1 MTDQKITLRVTQ
13 QGMAEVARDS
23 NAVAK
28 AVAGVG
34 TAAATGMQQASSAT
48 TGFASA
54 TQSAAAV
61 TVRTHRQI
69 GAGVESIS
77 TQLGRMRNEVLGL
90 AGLGISASAIRS
102 VVNAADAYTNLTSKI
117 RLVAESDRQA
127 LAIRS
132 EVLAI
137 ANDTR
142 QAFEATGELYTRM
155 ARSTEALNLTQ
166 SQTARIT
173 ETINKAFVISGATAQ
188 ESAAAIIQLSQ
199 GLAAGA
205 LRGEEFNSVAEQAP
219 ILMDMLATSLGV
231 TRGELRAMAQDGK
244 LTAEIVTTA
253 LLQGSADIDQQ
264 FAGMALTISG
274 AWQQL
279 QNEALQFVGSASEAT
294 AASTALANGISLLA
308 NAFAPLATGVT
319 AVSIVVGTNYVAALV
334 AGVLAKR
341 AAAAESA
348 LLATAELNAARAAE
362 AEAVALVTK
371 HRAMTAAGIVT
382 AEATVAENAYAAAVA
397 RTEAALVAS
406 TGATAG
412 LRGAML
418 GLVGGPIGL
427 AVLAVGGLGIALY
440 NAIEAEREHREAID
454 AGFESMTA
462 AADSAERLAV
472 GYERLGGASFAQA
485 SAELAQMNETLVEQ
499 QKLLD
504 EVAER
509 AERLHGV
516 GVTARFGAVSN
527 PQADQAIAD
536 ALRLEAAM
544 AAMRAEMNAVA
555 NAAAQQFAPAMNIAA
570 DALRNATQSASSG
583 DLVGAW
589 NALSE
594 GIRNARA
601 EVTDIAA
608 ADAQTAAFTEGLKT
622 RLKEASNAAD
632 TAGLS
637 AVQLA
642 EHYVA
647 QGIASA
653 EAANKSG
660 EFIAALRAQG
670 QQLVDLVIKSEAA
683 KAATK
688 DAAKAERDA
697 ASERQ
702 RAQQEGERYLKSLQ
716 DQVATFG
723 MSEAAL
729 DQYTLAHTTGLTPA
743 MQDAAAAALAQIE
756 ANRKLKAGWDQAA
769 QAGSSLA
776 SSNAQLREQIAQQN
790 DKLRGLSV
798 TQIAINAAK
807 RQAVALEAKLAL
819 AKGGLSEAM
828 RAELQASID
837 LVEQYES
844 NEDVLAAQTDS
855 ASELDRILSG
865 LDDIGLSGL
874 LRDMDVLNAAL
885 VKANAATGEA
895 FDPAKVAEL
904 QAKIGELRHGL
915 VVGVVESAQDGLRSL
930 QSMASEGS
938 DAFQALQIAIDALT
952 LVQAVSAVLNQGNG
966 DPYTAFARMAA
977 MAAAV
982 ASLGVSVGG
991 MAGGFGN
998 VAQDRQD
1005 EQGTGSVLGDASADT
1020 ASIVNATEITA
1031 NATSQLVGI
1040 NRSMLNALQA
1050 MQAGLSGASTLLAR
1064 GAGDVEFAAPGQAP
1078 LNAITRGANLA
1089 VQIFTGGLFGN
1100 LIDSISRSILGA
1112 RSKITDTGLLIG
1124 GGMLSELLDGITVS
1138 AYQEVSSRSW
1148 WFGSTH
1154 TNTNTQALG
1163 DDVAAQFQLV
1173 LDSMADAVRAGAEAL
1188 GLNMQEVNAAIAA
1201 YQIEEI
1207 RISTMDLSAEEAQ
1220 AELEAVFGK
1229 IFDGLAGSVVPF
1241 IDQFQQVGEGL
1252 GETLVRVATGV
1263 MVTQEAVRQLGFSL
1277 DETDP
1282 ERFAQI
1288 SEGLIEMAGGIDAF
1302 IGSMGDFVNAF
1313 APEAHKFETAQTAL
1327 NTAFSEAGLVLPD
1340 TRDGMWDLMQSLD
1353 ATTESGQRQI
1363 ATLLRLS
1370 GTADSYYTMMES
1382 QQDALTQAAEDAAAE
1397 QQALIDAQ
1405 ADYRDFIDSILRE
1418 TQQLSTYASA
1428 MRDVDEWRTDAVE
1441 SANAHARAAGAA
1453 GASEQALA
1461 LIEMRAAQMRAV
1473 ALAQLREE
1481 TQSLVDQLYGAGE
1494 ADIGSAFTSGIESAG
1509 NAAQDYWEQQ
1519 RQSALTLQQY
1529 LDSML
1534 LGDTSALTP
1543 AEQLS
1548 EAWAQLN
1555 EAVASG
1561 DASAATQLADVYLRL
1576 LRGTEASGDDYNSG
1590 FWQVRDL
1597 LQGML
1602 SNVSGAS
1609 GPTGD
1614 NWGGTMTA
1622 GEAAQVAETN
1632 RLELAVQLA
1641 QHLADFSGAI
1651 GQTVWELMDSMGV
1664 NLMSLT
1670 EDLGINLDTITGET
1684 VLALVNMADLLG
1696 VSLTD
1701 LTGQMGL
1708 TLSDLGD
1715 GITELTTQ
1723 MGIDL
1728 TSMTVASTQSL
1739 ATLAN
1744 QLGVDLTE
1752 LSASVGV
1759 DLGNLADSQSLINQA
1774 LKAEVAKLPTGQ
1786 STALQPYLDAIT
1798 QATNEADANE
1808 AIGELSDYV
1817 NELAPNIRNQLAPYL
1832 ANVFPVAAM
1841 DDLDYLSSLST
1852 TADTQLE
1859 VAVRAADL
1867 LDRIASNTAAS
1878 NSAAGVPSYAVGTWN
1893 VPATGPAILHA
1904 GEMVLPVPMAN
1915 AWRNG
1920 NIGGQGG
1927 SDAAVIAELRRI
1939 ADRLERLE
1947 RVDAQGT
1954 EAIVTAVVTAAERS
1968 DQANDRSRG
1977 QHAAMRRGVT
1987 A

>member
-1 MTDQKITLRVTQ
+1 
-13 QGMAEVARDS
+13 
-23 NAVAK
+23 
-28 AVAGVG
+28 
-34 TAAATGMQQASSAT
+34 
-48 TGFASA
+48 
-54 TQSAAAV
+54 
-61 TVRTHRQI
+61 
-69 GAGVESIS
+69 
-77 TQLGRMRNEVLGL
+77 
-90 AGLGISASAIRS
+90 
-102 VVNAADAYTNLTSKI
+102 
-117 RLVAESDRQA
+117 
-127 LAIRS
+127 
-132 EVLAI
+132 
-137 ANDTR
+137 
-142 QAFEATGELYTRM
+142 
-155 ARSTEALNLTQ
+155 
-166 SQTARIT
+166 
-173 ETINKAFVISGATAQ
+173 
-188 ESAAAIIQLSQ
+188 
-199 GLAAGA
+199 
-205 LRGEEFNSVAEQAP
+205 
-219 ILMDMLATSLGV
+219 
-231 TRGELRAMAQDGK
+231 
-244 LTAEIVTTA
+244 
-253 LLQGSADIDQQ
+253 
-264 FAGMALTISG
+264 
-274 AWQQL
+274 
-279 QNEALQFVGSASEAT
+279 
-294 AASTALANGISLLA
+294 
-308 NAFAPLATGVT
+308 
-319 AVSIVVGTNYVAALV
+319 
-334 AGVLAKR
+334 
-341 AAAAESA
+341 
-348 LLATAELNAARAAE
+348 
-362 AEAVALVTK
+362 
-371 HRAMTAAGIVT
+371 
-382 AEATVAENAYAAAVA
+382 
-397 RTEAALVAS
+397 
-406 TGATAG
+406 
-412 LRGAML
+412 
-418 GLVGGPIGL
+418 
-427 AVLAVGGLGIALY
+427 
-440 NAIEAEREHREAID
+440 
-454 AGFESMTA
+454 
-462 AADSAERLAV
+462 
-472 GYERLGGASFAQA
+472 
-485 SAELAQMNETLVEQ
+485 
-499 QKLLD
+499 
-504 EVAER
+504 
-509 AERLHGV
+509 
-516 GVTARFGAVSN
+516 
-527 PQADQAIAD
+527 
-536 ALRLEAAM
+536 
-544 AAMRAEMNAVA
+544 
-555 NAAAQQFAPAMNIAA
+555 
-570 DALRNATQSASSG
+570 
-583 DLVGAW
+583 
-589 NALSE
+589 
-594 GIRNARA
+594 
-601 EVTDIAA
+601 
-608 ADAQTAAFTEGLKT
+608 
-622 RLKEASNAAD
+622 
-632 TAGLS
+632 
-637 AVQLA
+637 
-642 EHYVA
+642 
-647 QGIASA
+647 
-653 EAANKSG
+653 
-660 EFIAALRAQG
+660 
-670 QQLVDLVIKSEAA
+670 
-683 KAATK
+683 
-688 DAAKAERDA
+688 
-697 ASERQ
+697 
-702 RAQQEGERYLKSLQ
+702 
-716 DQVATFG
+716 
-723 MSEAAL
+723 
-729 DQYTLAHTTGLTPA
+729 
-743 MQDAAAAALAQIE
+743 
-756 ANRKLKAGWDQAA
+756 
-769 QAGSSLA
+769 
-776 SSNAQLREQIAQQN
+776 AQQN

-807 RQAVALEAKLAL
+807 RQAVALEAQLAL

-837 LVEQYES
+837 LAEQYES

-895 FDPAKVAEL
+895 FDPAKVAKL
-904 QAKIGELRHGL
+904 NAMLDMTQHKLVTG
-915 VVGVVESAQDGLRSL
+915 VVGSAQEALRGL
-930 QSMASEGS
+930 QSMSDGGS
-938 DAFQALQIAIDALT
+938 DAFNALQIAIDALT
-952 LVQAVSAVLNQGNG
+952 LVQAISAVLNQGNG
-966 DPYTAFARMAA
+966 DPYTAFGRMAA
-977 MAAAV
+977 MASVVSAV
-982 ASLGVSVGG
+982 AGLSVSVGG
-991 MAGGFGN
+991 AAGGFGN

-1005 EQGTGSVLGDASADT
+1005 EQGTGSVLGDASADS
-1020 ASIVNATEITA
+1020 ASIRSAAEITA

-1040 NRSMLNALQA
+1040 NRSMLSALQA
-1050 MQAGLSGASTLLAR
+1050 MQAGLSGASTMLAR
-1064 GAGDVEFAAPGQAP
+1064 GAGDVDFAAPGAAP
-1078 LNAITRGANLA
+1078 LNFATRASLAPLNILTLGLLDGLLGSIT
-1089 VQIFTGGLFGN
+1089 
-1100 LIDSISRSILGA
+1100 RSILGA

-1302 IGSMGDFVNAF
+1302 ISSMSDFVSAF
-1313 APEAHKFETAQTAL
+1313 APEAHKFEVAQTAL
-1327 NTAFSEAGLVLPD
+1327 NTAFAEAGLVLPD
-1340 TRDGMWDLMQSLD
+1340 TREGMWDLMQSLD

-1363 ATLLRLS
+1363 ATLLRLA

-1382 QQDALTQAAEDAAAE
+1382 QQNELAQAAEDAAAE

-1509 NAAQDYWEQQ
+1509 NAAADYWEQQ

-1602 SNVSGAS
+1602 TNVSGAS

-1759 DLGNLADSQSLINQA
+1759 DLGNLADSQSLLNQA
-1774 LKAEVAKLPTGQ
+1774 LQAEVAKLPAGQ
-1786 STALQPYLDAIT
+1786 GTALKPYLDAIT
-1798 QATNEADANE
+1798 NATNEADANE

-1817 NELAPNIRNQLAPYL
+1817 NELAPDIRNALAPYL
-1832 ANVFPVAAM
+1832 EDVFPAAALS
-1841 DDLDYLSSLST
+1841 DLDYLSALST

-1920 NIGGQGG
+1920 NIGSQGG

-1977 QHAAMRRGVT
+1977 QHATGRRGVT
-1987 A
+1987 S

>member
-1 MTDQKITLRVTQ
+1 MSTTTVTLRITADARGVVTGVNLASREVAQFGSQARAAGVQAAAGFSAARAGVASISLQLQRLQSLAGAWAAFSGVRAVVSDMLRTADAASAVNARLKIATGSAQAYAAAQAEVRAISVEARASLESVGTLYTRLSQSAESLGYSQQKVSDITRSVAMAVSLSGGSAEAAAAGVTQ
-13 QGMAEVARDS
+13 LSQAFASGVLSGDEFRSVMENSPRIVKALTDSLGLTVGELRKMAEEQRLTADIVSNAITQQMEAMRKELAETPMTVGQAIGQINNSWMLYVDAVLNAGGETQALTQALGAVSDLLLLEEQAARQGAGGTEVLASALQLAVGAAVITKNAFEAVVNVLFAVVDTLRHFVGAWTGALSESIKGIRAYQDALLNLDFEGAFDALVQGQQNAESAISKSWNGIKSAWSSAGDGISDSIADVSAMFEAFGEAGKKAIQSIGTATQAADGIAPTGSERIAAILKEQTAQFDAAKKKIDEYTQGSAAYRLEQQAQALSLAAMTANGEAEVAMLKKRFAEI
-23 NAVAK
+23 NAAID
-28 AVAGVG
+28 
-34 TAAATGMQQASSAT
+34 QASN
-48 TGFASA
+48 
-54 TQSAAAV
+54 
-61 TVRTHRQI
+61 
-69 GAGVESIS
+69 
-77 TQLGRMRNEVLGL
+77 LGKAEK
-90 AGLGISASAIRS
+90 
-102 VVNAADAYTNLTSKI
+102 DA
-117 RLVAESDRQA
+117 
-127 LAIRS
+127 
-132 EVLAI
+132 
-137 ANDTR
+137 
-142 QAFEATGELYTRM
+142 EA
-155 ARSTEALNLTQ
+155 
-166 SQTARIT
+166 
-173 ETINKAFVISGATAQ
+173 
-188 ESAAAIIQLSQ
+188 
-199 GLAAGA
+199 
-205 LRGEEFNSVAEQAP
+205 
-219 ILMDMLATSLGV
+219 
-231 TRGELRAMAQDGK
+231 
-244 LTAEIVTTA
+244 
-253 LLQGSADIDQQ
+253 
-264 FAGMALTISG
+264 
-274 AWQQL
+274 
-279 QNEALQFVGSASEAT
+279 
-294 AASTALANGISLLA
+294 
-308 NAFAPLATGVT
+308 
-319 AVSIVVGTNYVAALV
+319 
-334 AGVLAKR
+334 
-341 AAAAESA
+341 
-348 LLATAELNAARAAE
+348 AARAA
-362 AEAVALVTK
+362 
-371 HRAMTAAGIVT
+371 
-382 AEATVAENAYAAAVA
+382 N
-397 RTEAALVAS
+397 S
-406 TGATAG
+406 
-412 LRGAML
+412 
-418 GLVGGPIGL
+418 
-427 AVLAVGGLGIALY
+427 
-440 NAIEAEREHREAID
+440 ERER
-454 AGFESMTA
+454 
-462 AADSAERLAV
+462 
-472 GYERLGGASFAQA
+472 
-485 SAELAQMNETLVEQ
+485 
-499 QKLLD
+499 
-504 EVAER
+504 
-509 AERLHGV
+509 
-516 GVTARFGAVSN
+516 
-527 PQADQAIAD
+527 
-536 ALRLEAAM
+536 
-544 AAMRAEMNAVA
+544 
-555 NAAAQQFAPAMNIAA
+555 
-570 DALRNATQSASSG
+570 
-583 DLVGAW
+583 
-589 NALSE
+589 
-594 GIRNARA
+594 
-601 EVTDIAA
+601 
-608 ADAQTAAFTEGLKT
+608 
-622 RLKEASNAAD
+622 
-632 TAGLS
+632 
-637 AVQLA
+637 
-642 EHYVA
+642 
-647 QGIASA
+647 
-653 EAANKSG
+653 
-660 EFIAALRAQG
+660 
-670 QQLVDLVIKSEAA
+670 AA
-683 KAATK
+683 KAAANYV
-688 DAAKAERDA
+688 D
-697 ASERQ
+697 
-702 RAQQEGERYLKSLQ
+702 SLQ
-716 DQVATFG
+716 EEVATFG

-790 DKLRGLSV
+790 DKLRGLTV
-798 TQIAINAAK
+798 TQIAINAAR
-807 RQAVALEAKLAL
+807 RQAVALEAQLAL

-828 RAELQASID
+828 RAELQASVA
-837 LVEQYES
+837 LVEQYEN
-844 NEDVLAAQTDS
+844 NEDILAGQADA

-874 LRDMDVLNAAL
+874 LRDMDVLNAELA
-885 VKANAATGEA
+885 KANAATGEA
-895 FDPAKVAEL
+895 FDPAKVAKL
-904 QAKIGELRHGL
+904 NAMLDMTQHKLVTG
-915 VVGVVESAQDGLRSL
+915 VVGSAQEALRGL
-930 QSMASEGS
+930 QSMSDGGS
-938 DAFQALQIAIDALT
+938 DAFNALQIAIDALT
-952 LVQAVSAVLNQGNG
+952 LVQAISAVLNQGNG
-966 DPYTAFARMAA
+966 DPYTAFGRMAA
-977 MAAAV
+977 MASVVSAV
-982 ASLGVSVGG
+982 AGLSISVGG
-991 MAGGFGN
+991 AAGGFGN

-1005 EQGTGSVLGDASADT
+1005 EQGTGSVLGDAQADS
-1020 ASIVNATEITA
+1020 ASILNATEITA
-1031 NATSQLVGI
+1031 NATSKLVGI
-1040 NRSMLNALQA
+1040 NRSMLSALQA

-1064 GAGDVEFAAPGQAP
+1064 GAGDVDFAAPGAAP
-1078 LNAITRGANLA
+1078 LNFATRASLAPLNILTLGLLDGLLGSIT
-1089 VQIFTGGLFGN
+1089 
-1100 LIDSISRSILGA
+1100 RSILGA

-1154 TNTNTQALG
+1154 TNTDTQALG

-1188 GLNMQEVNAAIAA
+1188 GLNMEEVNAAIAA

-1263 MVTQEAVRQLGFSL
+1263 MVTQEAVRQLGFAL

-1302 IGSMGDFVNAF
+1302 ISSMGDFVNAF
-1313 APEAHKFETAQTAL
+1313 APEAHKFEVAQTAL
-1327 NTAFSEAGLVLPD
+1327 NTAFAEAGLVLPD
-1340 TRDGMWDLMQSLD
+1340 TREGMWDLMQSLD

-1363 ATLLRLS
+1363 ATLLRLA

-1382 QQDALTQAAEDAAAE
+1382 QQNELAQATEDAAAE

-1405 ADYRDFIDSILRE
+1405 ADYRDFIESILRE

-1509 NAAQDYWEQQ
+1509 NAAADYWEQQ

-1701 LTGQMGL
+1701 LTGEMGL

-1759 DLGNLADSQSLINQA
+1759 DLGNLADSQSLLNQA
-1774 LKAEVAKLPTGQ
+1774 LQAEVAKLPTGQ

-1798 QATNEADANE
+1798 NATNEADANE

-1920 NIGGQGG
+1920 NIGGQGS

-1968 DQANDRSRG
+1968 DRANDHSRG

-1987 A
+1987 S

>member
-1 MTDQKITLRVTQ
+1 MSEQTVKLRVTTD
-13 QGMAEVARDS
+13 GF
-23 NAVAK
+23 
-28 AVAGVG
+28 
-34 TAAATGMQQASSAT
+34 AAAGQQVDVLGKKSSAAGQSISSGMQQASSAT
-48 TGFASA
+48 AAFSAATASA
-54 TQSAAAV
+54 ATTS
-61 TVRTHRQI
+61 TRSHRQI
-69 GAGVESIS
+69 GSGVESIG
-77 TQLGRMRNEVLGL
+77 TQLQRLRNEVTVL
-90 AGLGISASAIRS
+90 AAVGVSGAAIRQIVS
-102 VVNAADAYTNLTSKI
+102 AADAYTNLTSKI
-117 RLVAESDRQA
+117 RLVADSEQQA

-132 EVLAI
+132 QTLAI
-137 ANDTR
+137 ANETR
-142 QAFEATGELYTRM
+142 QSFEATAELYTRM

-166 SQTARIT
+166 AQTLRIT
-173 ETINKAFVISGATAQ
+173 ETINKAFVVSGAAAQ

-219 ILMDMLATSLGV
+219 ILMDMLAKSLGV

-244 LTAEIVTTA
+244 LTAEIVTKA
-253 LLQGSADIDQQ
+253 LLEGSADIDQQ
-264 FAGMALTISG
+264 FSGMALTVSG
-274 AWQQL
+274 AFQQL
-279 QNEALQFVGSASEAT
+279 KNEALQFVGSASEAT
-294 AASTALANGISLLA
+294 AASALLTGGISLLA
-308 NAFAPLATGVT
+308 SGFVPLATAAAAIT
-319 AVSIVVGTNYVAALV
+319 VVMGTNYVAALV
-334 AGVLAKR
+334 ASMMAKR

-362 AEAVALVTK
+362 AEALALVAK
-371 HRAMTAAGIVT
+371 HRAMTAVGIVT
-382 AEATVAENAYAAAVA
+382 AEATVAENAYAAAVM
-397 RTEAALVAS
+397 RTQAALVAT

-418 GLVGGPIGL
+418 ALVGGPIGL
-427 AVLAVGGLGIALY
+427 AVLAIGALGVGIY
-440 NAIEAEREHREAID
+440 NAIEAEREHREAVD
-454 AGFESMTA
+454 EGVESMA
-462 AADSAERLAV
+462 IAADTAERLAA
-472 GYERLGGASFAQA
+472 GYESLAGASFDEAA
-485 SAELAQMNETLVEQ
+485 SELAQMNEKLIEQ

-504 EVAER
+504 EARISAER
-509 AERLHGV
+509 FAGV
-516 GVTARFGAVSN
+516 GTTARFGNFN
-527 PQADQAIAD
+527 PQLDQAISD

-544 AAMRAEMNAVA
+544 SAMRTEMASVA
-555 NAAAQQFAPAMNIAA
+555 DAAARQFAPALDTAA
-570 DALRNATQSASSG
+570 EAMRNAAGAASGG

-589 NALSE
+589 NTLTA
-594 GIRNARA
+594 GMRAART
-601 EVTDIAA
+601 EMTDIAA
-608 ADAQTAAFTEGLKT
+608 ADAQTAQFVDGLKT
-622 RLKEASNAAD
+622 KLKEASEAAE
-632 TAGLS
+632 TAGMS
-637 AVQLA
+637 AVQVA
-642 EHYVA
+642 EHYLD

-653 EAANKSG
+653 EAANKG
-660 EFIAALRAQG
+660 QEFIDSLREQGRQLIALITQ
-670 QQLVDLVIKSEAA
+670 SEAA

-688 DAAKAERDA
+688 DIAKAERDA
-697 ASERQ
+697 ANERR
-702 RAQQEGERYLKSLQ
+702 RAAKEGEDYLKALQ
-716 DQVATFG
+716 DEVATFG
-723 MSEAAL
+723 LSEAAL
-729 DQYTLAHTTGLTPA
+729 DQYTLAHTEGLTPA
-743 MQDAAAAALAQIE
+743 MREAASAALAQIE
-756 ANRKLKAGWDQAA
+756 ANRKLKAAWDQAA
-769 QAGSSLA
+769 SAASSLKTG
-776 SSNAQLREQIAQQN
+776 NAQLREQIAQQQ
-790 DKLRGLSV
+790 DKLRGLTV
-798 TQIAINAAK
+798 TQVAINAAR
-807 RQAVALEAKLAL
+807 RQAVMLEQQLAL
-819 AKGGLSEAM
+819 AKGGLTEEM
-828 RAELQASID
+828 RNELQASVA
-837 LVEQYES
+837 LVEQYEN
-844 NEDVLAAQTDS
+844 NEDILAGMSDS

-865 LDDIGLSGL
+865 LDDIGLGGL
-874 LRDMDVLNAAL
+874 RRDMEL
-885 VKANAATGEA
+885 VTRELEKARDTSLDT
-895 FDPAKVAEL
+895 FDPDRVAEL
-904 QAKIGELRHGL
+904 QAALGELRHGM
-915 VVGVVESAQDGLRSL
+915 VVGVVQTAQDGLRSL
-930 QSMASEGS
+930 QSMAEDGS
-938 DAFQALQIAIDALT
+938 DAFKALQVAIDALT
-952 LVQAVSAVLNQGNG
+952 LVQAISAVLNQGNG

-991 MAGGFGN
+991 LAGGFGN

-1005 EQGTGSVLGDASADT
+1005 TQGTGSVLGDAQADS
-1020 ASIVNATEITA
+1020 ASILNAVEITA

-1040 NRSMLNALQA
+1040 NRSMLSALQA

-1064 GAGDVEFAAPGQAP
+1064 GAGDVDFAAPGAAP
-1078 LNAITRGANLA
+1078 LNAITRGANIG
-1089 VQIFTGGLFGN
+1089 VQIFTGGLFGD
-1100 LIDSISRSILGA
+1100 LIASISRSVLGA

-1124 GGMLSELLDGITVS
+1124 GGLLSDLLDGITVA

-1154 TNTNTQALG
+1154 TNVDTQALG

-1173 LDSMADAVRAGAEAL
+1173 LDSMADAVRSGAQAL
-1188 GLNMQEVNAAIAA
+1188 GLNMEEVNAAIAA

-1207 RISTMDLSAEEAQ
+1207 RISTMDLSPEEAQ

-1241 IDQFQQVGEGL
+1241 IGQFQQVGEGL

-1263 MVTQEAVRQLGFSL
+1263 QVTQEAVRQLGFSL

-1282 ERFAQI
+1282 EKFAQI

-1302 IGSMGDFVNAF
+1302 ISSMSDFVNAF
-1313 APEAHKFETAQTAL
+1313 APESHKFEVAQTAL
-1327 NTAFSEAGLVLPD
+1327 NTAFSEAGLVLPE
-1340 TRDGMWDLMQSLD
+1340 TREGMWDLMQSLD

-1363 ATLLRLS
+1363 ATLLRLA
-1370 GTADSYYTMMES
+1370 GTADSYYTMLE
-1382 QQDALTQAAEDAAAE
+1382 QQADEATQAAQDAAAE
-1397 QQALIDAQ
+1397 QQALLDAQ
-1405 ADYRDFIDSILRE
+1405 ADYSDFIESILRE

-1428 MRDVDEWRTDAVE
+1428 MRDVDDWRTNAVE
-1441 SANAHARAAGAA
+1441 QANAHARAAGAA

-1481 TQSLVDQLYGAGE
+1481 TQSLVDQLYGAGDADVGE
-1494 ADIGSAFTSGIESAG
+1494 ALTSGIESAG
-1509 NAAQDYWEQQ
+1509 NAAADYWEQQ

-1543 AEQLS
+1543 AEQLA
-1548 EAWAQLN
+1548 EAWNQLN
-1555 EAVASG
+1555 AAVASG
-1561 DASAATQLADVYLRL
+1561 DASSATQLADVYLRL
-1576 LRGTEASGDDYNSG
+1576 LRGAEASGDDYNSG
-1590 FWQVRDL
+1590 FWQVREL

-1602 SNVSGAS
+1602 SNVSGAT

-1641 QHLADFSGAI
+1641 QHLADFSSAI
-1651 GQTVWELMDSMGV
+1651 GQTVWELMDSMGI

-1759 DLGNLADSQSLINQA
+1759 DLGNLADSQSLLNQA
-1774 LKAEVAKLPTGQ
+1774 LQAEVAKLPAGQ
-1786 STALQPYLDAIT
+1786 GTALKPYLDAIT
-1798 QATNEADANE
+1798 NATTEADANE
-1808 AIGELSDYV
+1808 AIATLGTYV
-1817 NELAPNIRNQLAPYL
+1817 NTLAPDIRNQLAPYL
-1832 ANVFPVAAM
+1832 SNVFPADAM
-1841 DDLDYLSSLST
+1841 DDLDYLSTLST
-1852 TADTQLE
+1852 TASTQLE

-1915 AWRNG
+1915 AWRAG
-1920 NIGGQGG
+1920 NIGGNGG
-1927 SDAAVIAELRRI
+1927 SDAAVVAELRRI

-1954 EAIVTAVVTAAERS
+1954 EAIVKAVVATGERS
-1968 DQANDRSRG
+1968 DAANDRSRG